1 MKKTLTALI
10 ATAVTANAT
19 IVHLFENEDINLRIT
34 VENFKINDYTDPDT
48 GRELVN
54 HNAARFKV
62 EICQTA
68 PFVRLNSVYY
78 RMNHGNLNGEWQSD
92 QRMKEVDY
100 FDSDWLDVADM
111 LPDPNPFGSSQT
123 NPAFRPH
130 LTADQGRGSY
140 NFTNLMT
147 VNGAGNTNR
156 DADNDHWFDENF
168 DGGDS
173 WLMYNEEDGSGSE
186 SIGEWKFDV
195 PMSIVYSTQMG
206 STTVIKALGNFTTP
220 LKTTNDRSQGR
231 LMQDRSQPVFHR
243 SLTSVPEPSSALLT
257 LLAALGTLRRNRKS
271 A

>member
-1 MKKTLTALI
+1 MKTTLTALI
-10 ATAVTANAT
+10 ASATVANAT
-19 IVHLFENEDINLRIT
+19 IVHLFENEDISLRVT
-34 VENFKINDYTDPDT
+34 VENHLINDYTDPDT

-54 HNAARFKV
+54 HNAAKFKV

-78 RMNHGNLNGEWQSD
+78 RMNHGNINGLWQSD

-111 LPDPNPFGSSQT
+111 YPSPNPEGTAGDFG
-123 NPAFRPH
+123 FRPH

-140 NFTNLMT
+140 DFTNQML
-147 VNGAGNTNR
+147 VGGENTN
-156 DADNDHWFDENF
+156 WFDENW

-186 SIGEWKFDV
+186 SIGEWTFDQ

-220 LKTTNDRSQGR
+220 LHFTESEDLFDTPAFAAHNN
-231 LMQDRSQPVFHR
+231 
-243 SLTSVPEPSSALLT
+243 VPEPSAALLT
-257 LLAALGTLRRNRKS
+257 LLAMLGTLRRKR
-271 A
+271 